1 MCVFRFLVTPRKN
14 KVYPDKPLSPI
25 RRSTT
30 IITSPITC
38 KVE

>member
-14 KVYPDKPLSPI
+14 KVYPDKPQI

-30 IITSPITC
+30 IINSPITY
-38 KVE
+38 KLQ